1 MVVSIISN
9 ISTQIAQRN
18 VGINSRETADS
29 IAKLSSGTRVF
40 EASEDAA
47 ALAIGSSLKV
57 DVSSLRAAQI
67 NVSQGVSMLQIADGS
82 LGKVQDVL
90 VRMKSIALTSS
101 SGQLSDLE
109 RSYVDAE
116 YQLLLEE
123 ADRIIE
129 TTVFND
135 NQLLGGTNQVALDG
149 ATLGTAIDSDN
160 GFVGYAFESFVNP
173 ADTFD
178 IQFFEA
184 TDTLTVTNTV
194 TSEVQSL
201 TVSAPQVGQIQDYS
215 FHNLGVTLTL
225 NSDFDDTTDIA
236 SGANTTFAS
245 VATGVATGATLEYQ
259 VGKGTTAAERIN
271 VTLPVINTG
280 SLGLAGTDLLTDGN
294 AGAVL
299 DQIDVANNVIIEA
312 RANIGAN
319 QSRLEFAAGNIAVAK
334 ENSEAARSVLLDV
347 DVAEEITKLASS
359 QALLETGMNML
370 SRANQS
376 PDLLVDLLRNS

>member
-1 MVVSIISN
+1 
-9 ISTQIAQRN
+9 
-18 VGINSRETADS
+18 
-29 IAKLSSGTRVF
+29 
-40 EASEDAA
+40 SEDAA

-129 TTVFND
+129 TTIFND

-173 ADTFD
+173 GDTFD

-236 SGANTTFAS
+236 SGVNTTFAS

>member
-129 TTVFND
+129 TTIFND

-173 ADTFD
+173 GDTFD

-236 SGANTTFAS
+236 SGVNTTFAS